1 MLKTVSAALI
11 AVSMLAAPAFAGG
24 FGHGSRTQ
32 HSHAYDARAQMHRGH
47 DTHHRHMRPHMRQHH
62 HPHFNFHKKF
72 GQHKTFKHSVNIAK
86 TVHNHG

>member
-24 FGHGSRTQ
+24 YGHAGRTHQ
-32 HSHAYDARAQMHRGH
+32 SHAFDAKAQMHRGH
-47 DTHHRHMRPHMRQHH
+47 ATHHRHIRPHA

-72 GQHKTFKHSVNIAK
+72 GHHKHFKHSAHTAK
-86 TVHNHG
+86 TVQQHG

>member
-24 FGHGSRTQ
+24 FGHGSRTH
-32 HSHAYDARAQMHRGH
+32 HSHAFDAKAQMHHGH
-47 DTHHRHMRPHMRQHH
+47 VTHHRRHVRPQA

-72 GQHKTFKHSVNIAK
+72 GHHKSFKHSGITAK
-86 TVHNHG
+86 TVHKHG